1 MNFPTLHSL
10 YGHKGLR
17 LLFSVFAG
25 LIIWL
30 MPLAGT
36 TPLSHKTLA
45 FFITIFLLY
54 LTEALPLALTSL
66 AIAPLAILL
75 QLASLK
81 SILIPYSSNTVF
93 LLIGAFIMAA
103 AMLETGLAKRLTYL
117 ILHYAGT
124 STRQITLGI
133 TAANILLGFLIPSTT
148 ARTAILMPPC
158 LSLIGLFPEEKS
170 RRFGANLLLTLAL
183 PCSIVSAGIYTGT
196 ISNPVV
202 NAFLGM
208 AKLTPVSYTEWLVL
222 GFVPTILM
230 VMLTWL
236 LIQKLFPPE
245 EKQVPGGKAFVDQK
259 LAEMGSMTYDQRYT
273 LIVFLIAIFFWFTG
287 SLFQVAASTVCVTG
301 ALLLLLPEVGVLD
314 WKTACSHINGNVL
327 LIAGGGMALGTLLM
341 ENGTA
346 AYLADQVMLYGRLDQ
361 LSPYVFLFV
370 LLLLT
375 QLFHVFFVGT
385 TVMITALL
393 PMVIPICQQIGIDP
407 KTTAVL
413 VGMLC
418 SGYPLLMVYCTTPN
432 ILVQGTGKVAVHDFP
447 KIGLP
452 VSLIAVF
459 VYLGYAILMGF
470 Y

>member
-1 MNFPTLHSL
+1 MIFSALASL
-10 YGHKGLR
+10 YRHKGLR
-17 LLFSVFAG
+17 LLFSIIAG
-25 LIIWL
+25 LAIWL
-30 MPLAGT
+30 MPLTGT
-36 TPLSHKTLA
+36 TPLSHRTLA
-45 FFITIFLLY
+45 FFVTIFLLY

-81 SILIPYSSNTVF
+81 DILVPYSSNTVF
-93 LLIGAFIMAA
+93 LLTGAFIMAA
-103 AMLETGLAKRLTYL
+103 GMLETGLARRLTYL
-117 ILHYAGT
+117 ILYYIGT

-133 TAANILLGFLIPSTT
+133 IAANVLLGFLIPSTT

-170 RRFGANLLLTLAL
+170 HRFGANLLLTLAL

-196 ISNPVV
+196 VSNPVV

-208 AKLTPVSYTEWLVL
+208 ADLPSVTYTEWLSL
-222 GFVPTILM
+222 GFIPTM
-230 VMLTWL
+230 VMVLLTWL
-236 LIQKLFPPE
+236 FIQKLFPPE
-245 EKQVPGGKAFVDQK
+245 EKQVPGGKAFVEQK
-259 LAEMGSMTYDQRYT
+259 LAEMGPMSYAQRYT

-287 SLFQVAASTVCVTG
+287 SLFHVAASTVCVTG
-301 ALLLLLPEVGVLD
+301 ALLLLLPEIGVLD
-314 WKTACSHINGNVL
+314 WKTASKHINGNVL
-327 LIAGGGMALGTLLM
+327 LIAGGGMALGILLM
-341 ENGTA
+341 ANGTA
-346 AYLADQVMLYGRLDQ
+346 AYLADQVMQYGRLDQ
-361 LSPYVFLFV
+361 LSPFVLLFA

-393 PMVIPICQQIGIDP
+393 PMVIPICRQVGIDP

-452 VSLIAVF
+452 ISIIAVF
-459 VYLGYAILMGF
+459 VYLGYAVLMGF